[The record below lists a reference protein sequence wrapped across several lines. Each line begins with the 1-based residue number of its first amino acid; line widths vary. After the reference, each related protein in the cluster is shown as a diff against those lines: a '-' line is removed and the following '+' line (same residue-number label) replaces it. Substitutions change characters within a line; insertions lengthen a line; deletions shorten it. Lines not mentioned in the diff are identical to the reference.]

1 MPAFQPRSKKM
12 SKRNRNQGNTVT
24 VSNND
29 SMRVKSHYVSKHMEK
44 MTVEFNGK
52 QVEIRRVWD
61 SKKKELREE
70 LQELSETNDVFRR
83 NLLVI
88 DACLKAVGLQWADAP
103 IKDVGSVEWKEGN
116 ETYTGPATRIKFL
129 KNGGQVR
136 LCRKSDGTQ
145 SVELDVVT
153 KTTVSQCIQDCQS
166 WTEEDQL
173 ALDNHTAAMKRRKAD
188 KERHESYERK
198 YVSTFSCDEAFSQVG
213 L

>member
-1 MPAFQPRSKKM
+1 M
-12 SKRNRNQGNTVT
+12 
-24 VSNND
+24 
-29 SMRVKSHYVSKHMEK
+29 
-44 MTVEFNGK
+44 EFNGK

-61 SKKKELREE
+61 SKKKDLRKE
-70 LQELSETNDVFRR
+70 LQELSETQDVFRR

-88 DACLKAVGLQWADAP
+88 DACLKAVGIQWADAP
-103 IKDVGSVEWKEGN
+103 IKDIGKVEWTEGG
-116 ETYTGPATRIKFL
+116 EVYEGPATRIKFL

-173 ALDNHTAAMKRRKAD
+173 TLDNYTEAMKRRKAD
-188 KERHESYERK
+188 KERHEKYERE
-198 YVSTFSCDEAFSQVG
+198 YVHTFNCDALFTNAG

>member
-1 MPAFQPRSKKM
+1 M
-12 SKRNRNQGNTVT
+12 SKRNNRPQSNTSE
-24 VSNND
+24 SNN
-29 SMRVKSHYVSKHMEK
+29 SPRVKSHYVSKHMEK

-70 LQELSETNDVFRR
+70 LKELAQIPDTYTR
-83 NLLVI
+83 NLSVI
-88 DACLKAVGLQWADAP
+88 AACLQSVGIKWSDAP
-103 IKDVGSVEWKEGN
+103 IKDVGVMTWQEGDN
-116 ETYTGPATRIKFL
+116 TYEAPALRIKFL
-129 KNGGQVR
+129 KNGGQLRMVR
-136 LCRKSDGTQ
+136 GSDGTE

-153 KTTVSQCIQDCQS
+153 KTTVQQCIKDCQA
-166 WTEEDQL
+166 WTDEDQL

-188 KERHESYERK
+188 KERHENYERK

>member
-1 MPAFQPRSKKM
+1 M
-12 SKRNRNQGNTVT
+12 SNRNNNRSNTT
-24 VSNND
+24 NSN
-29 SMRVKSHYVSKHMEK
+29 STMRVKSRYVAKHEER

-52 QVEIRRVWD
+52 QVQVRRVWD
-61 SKKKELREE
+61 SKKRELKKELT
-70 LQELSETNDVFRR
+70 ELSETQDVFRR

-145 SVELDVVT
+145 TVELDIVT
-153 KTTVSQCIQDCQS
+153 STTVSQCITDAQA
-166 WTEEDQL
+166 WTDEDQ
-173 ALDNHTAAMKRRKAD
+173 AKLDGHVAAMQRRKAD
-188 KERHESYERK
+188 KERHEKYERE
-198 YVSTFSCDEAFSQVG
+198 YVHTFNCDALFTNAG